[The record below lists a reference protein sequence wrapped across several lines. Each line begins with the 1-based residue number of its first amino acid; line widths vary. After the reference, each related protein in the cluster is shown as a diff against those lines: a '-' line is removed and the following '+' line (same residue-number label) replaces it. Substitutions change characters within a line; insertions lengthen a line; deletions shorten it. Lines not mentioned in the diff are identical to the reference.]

1 VKCYG
6 YDLRGVS
13 EEEIWIEGINIGYL
27 VDAYHN
33 LNIGEKFFKSVF
45 EKLIGVAYVRQM
57 IIAGATAEEIEA
69 HWSADVERFKQQ
81 RRPYLLYEE

>member
-1 VKCYG
+1 M
-6 YDLRGVS
+6 
-13 EEEIWIEGINIGYL
+13 
-27 VDAYHN
+27 
-33 LNIGEKFFKSVF
+33 F